1 VVGIRKSDH
10 QMRPEEGKDGA
21 SRAPCAAFVSQPAAA
36 ALEVLASSREDTMRT
51 DFELLGG
58 GTAGAAM
65 TYPNDFLGRPL
76 RIGDVVVY
84 AVLIRRLGGGQPLR
98 RGVILELE
106 EPYAWI
112 RMLGDTGR
120 AATVRI
126 HRERVLKMPA
136 ALPAR
141 QTARLR
147 AHVPRFG
154 ERRAARRP
162 TISHAWVTV
171 PITPEQTLAMAGI
184 DDARL
189 AEYQRKMS
197 ALLAGHN

>member
-1 VVGIRKSDH
+1 
-10 QMRPEEGKDGA
+10 
-21 SRAPCAAFVSQPAAA
+21 
-36 ALEVLASSREDTMRT
+36 MRT
-51 DFELLGG
+51 DFELLGS
-58 GTAGAAM
+58 GTASAAM
-65 TYPNDFLGRPL
+65 VRTRDFLGRPL
-76 RIGDVVVY
+76 SIGDVVVY

-106 EPYAWI
+106 EPYTWI
-112 RMLGDTGR
+112 RMLADTGR

-126 HRERVLKMPA
+126 HQERVLKMPS

-141 QTARLR
+141 QTTRFR
-147 AHVPRFG
+147 AHVPRFRKR
-154 ERRAARRP
+154 RRARQPA
-162 TISHAWVTV
+162 TSHAWITV

-197 ALLAGHN
+197 ALLAGRR

>member
-1 VVGIRKSDH
+1 
-10 QMRPEEGKDGA
+10 
-21 SRAPCAAFVSQPAAA
+21 
-36 ALEVLASSREDTMRT
+36 MRT
-51 DFELLGG
+51 DFELLGSE
-58 GTAGAAM
+58 TASAAM
-65 TYPNDFLGRPL
+65 TRPRDFLGRPL
-76 RIGDVVVY
+76 SIGDVVVY

-112 RMLGDTGR
+112 RMRADTGR

-126 HRERVLKMPA
+126 HRERILKMPG

-147 AHVPRFG
+147 AHVPRLG
-154 ERRAARRP
+154 KRRGARRP
-162 TISHAWVTV
+162 TISHAWMTV
-171 PITPEQTLAMAGI
+171 PTTPEQTLAAAGI
-184 DDARL
+184 DDARQ

-197 ALLAGHN
+197 VLLAGHN